1 MNLFPTQFF
10 RINFIPFALILFSIF
25 GCKRDPSPKDTTMP
39 INYGYTVA
47 IHSPSENSS
56 YSLGDTLPISVRF
69 SSTTGEIVHNIKVEI
84 YNKSLANISLYS
96 VQSHQHVPNF
106 YNYSENFVLKDTSK
120 IQTGE
125 TWILKASMWSHE
137 INTDTISLKKEF
149 IIRS

>member
-69 SSTTGEIVHNIKVEI
+69 SSTTGEIVHNIILGKYFLVFGTI
-84 YNKSLANISLYS
+84 
-96 VQSHQHVPNF
+96 
-106 YNYSENFVLKDTSK
+106 TSTRPK
-120 IQTGE
+120 F
-125 TWILKASMWSHE
+125 L
-137 INTDTISLKKEF
+137 
-149 IIRS
+149 